1 MVKQWLKLTMM
12 MALVAGVAVAHA
24 SDRRTRSE
32 VAGLEP
38 TTAMISLDTCVRA
51 CLSCDQGNFMS
62 CVVCAMCSEP
72 A

>member
-12 MALVAGVAVAHA
+12 MVLVAGVAVTHA

-32 VAGLEP
+32 VAGLKP
-38 TTAMISLDTCVRA
+38 KMMPIDTCVRA
-51 CLSCDQGNFMS
+51 CLACDRGSVTSCA
-62 CVVCAMCSEP
+62 VCALCSEP